1 MGARK
6 LQNLYKNSEQGAQ
19 DKVRLQQLIK
29 ILQEKLKDPQTAK
42 KAALIIENM
51 FKERP

>member
-1 MGARK
+1 MAAPK
-6 LQNLYKNSEQGAQ
+6 LTNLYKKSEQGAQ

-29 ILQEKLKDPQTAK
+29 TLQEKLKDPETAK

-51 FKERP
+51 FNDRS